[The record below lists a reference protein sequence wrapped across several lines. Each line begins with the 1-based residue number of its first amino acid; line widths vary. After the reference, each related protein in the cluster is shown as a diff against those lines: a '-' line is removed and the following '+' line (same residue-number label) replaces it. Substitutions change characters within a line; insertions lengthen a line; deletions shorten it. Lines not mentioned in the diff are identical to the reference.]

1 VSHVQRALGHSSVKM
16 TVDLYGSGTG
26 MEEEVAALA
35 SRHEDLVSAP
45 KGDFQ
50 ETPSQDVEP
59 IKLIG

>member
-1 VSHVQRALGHSSVKM
+1 M